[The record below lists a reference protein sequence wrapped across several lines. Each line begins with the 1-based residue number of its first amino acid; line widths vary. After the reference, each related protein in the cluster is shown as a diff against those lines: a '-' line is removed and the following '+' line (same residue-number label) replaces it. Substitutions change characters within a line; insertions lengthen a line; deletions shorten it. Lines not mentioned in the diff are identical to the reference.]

1 MPRNTCPTCRAE
13 NLGNAIICVACETI
27 FDDRRAAAA
36 SSTVE
41 TGDPWTPPIPVRPVG
56 ARGNAPALSIVREA
70 PKERIPPRPD

>member
-13 NLGNAIICVACETI
+13 NLVSAIICVACGTI
-27 FDDRRAAAA
+27 FEEVRAAAA

-41 TGDPWTPPIPVRPVG
+41 TGDPWTPPMPVRPVG
-56 ARGNAPALSIVREA
+56 ARSYAPALTVVRDT

>member
-13 NLGNAIICVACETI
+13 NLVSAIICVACGTI
-27 FDDRRAAAA
+27 FEDVRAAAA

-41 TGDPWTPPIPVRPVG
+41 TGERGRLPCRS
-56 ARGNAPALSIVREA
+56 ARWGRGRYAPALSIVRDA